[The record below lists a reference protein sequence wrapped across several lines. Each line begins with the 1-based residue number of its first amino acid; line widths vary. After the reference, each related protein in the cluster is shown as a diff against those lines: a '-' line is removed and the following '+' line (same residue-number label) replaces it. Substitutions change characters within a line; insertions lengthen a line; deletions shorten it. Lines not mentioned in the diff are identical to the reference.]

1 MKNLLKL
8 LNVFYLLPILAS
20 ILLPKNLYGTTD
32 NLILSDTSKSQVKVD
47 TISKKVI
54 NIYLTKG
61 LEARKLVFV
70 LRKQITLDSQVIS
83 LKDTVISKYVILNK
97 DLDSRLKKKENELVV
112 AVKEAQREYFWKR
125 VFQTTTLFFAALF
138 LAK

>member
-8 LNVFYLLPILAS
+8 LNVFCWLLIVS
-20 ILLPKNLYGTTD
+20 NVLLPKNLLGNTPTSTLFD
-32 NLILSDTSKSQVKVD
+32 SSKSQVKVD
-47 TISKKVI
+47 TICKKVI

-61 LEARKLVFV
+61 LEARKLIFV
-70 LRKQITLDSQVIS
+70 LRKQITLDSQIIS
-83 LKDTVISKYVILNK
+83 LKDTVISKYIILNK
-97 DLDSRLKKKENELVV
+97 DLDSRLKEKENELVV

-125 VFQTTTLFFAALF
+125 VFQGTTLFFAALF

>member
-1 MKNLLKL
+1 MKNLLKQ
-8 LNVFYLLPILAS
+8 LNVSFWLLIALS
-20 ILLPKNLYGTTD
+20 ILLPKNLSGSTN
-32 NLILSDTSKSQVKVD
+32 NLILSSDSVKTD

-70 LRKQITLDSQVIS
+70 LRRQNVLDSQM
-83 LKDTVISKYVILNK
+83 LAAKDTIITRYVILNK
-97 DLDSRLKKKENELVV
+97 DLDSRLKKQENEL
-112 AVKEAQREYFWKR
+112 AKAIQREQTEYFWKR
-125 VFQTTTLFFAALF
+125 VFQVSTLFFAALF

>member
-1 MKNLLKL
+1 MKNIKIFIWI
-8 LNVFYLLPILAS
+8 VAS
-20 ILLPKNLYGTTD
+20 ILLPKNLLGNTPTS
-32 NLILSDTSKSQVKVD
+32 ILFDSSKSQVKVD
-47 TISKKVI
+47 TICKKVI

-70 LRKQITLDSQVIS
+70 LRKQIKLDSQIIS

-125 VFQTTTLFFAALF
+125 VFQGTTLFFAALF
-138 LAK
+138 IAK